1 MEKNKLDT
9 AERAD
14 MEATEAQA
22 EAEGGEDAEPEDL
35 ILRFNKP
42 YKFDG
47 REYTEVDLSGLEDV
61 TAGVLENVGKI
72 TAKKNPGMNPA
83 LQEMSLT
90 FCTYLAQRVAKPLGR
105 QEAATGLSQPE
116 AGTRLPLEFFTGLPA
131 KEAIKLKAMV
141 TNFLYGGDGED

>member
-9 AERAD
+9 AEREN
-14 MEATEAQA
+14 MEALEAQA
-22 EAEGGEDAEPEDL
+22 GAEDGEDAEPEDL
-35 ILRFNKP
+35 ILRFAKP
-42 YKFDG
+42 YKFG
-47 REYTEVDLSGLEDV
+47 GQEYTEVDLSGLEDV
-61 TAGVLENVGKI
+61 TAGVLESVGKI

-90 FCTYLAQRVAKPLGR
+90 FCTYLAQRVAK
-105 QEAATGLSQPE
+105 
-116 AGTRLPLEFFTGLPA
+116 LPLEFFTGLPA

>member
-14 MEATEAQA
+14 MEAVEARA
-22 EAEGGEDAEPEDL
+22 GAEGGEDTEPEDL
-35 ILRFNKP
+35 VLRFGKP
-42 YKFDG
+42 YKFG
-47 REYTEVDLSGLEDV
+47 GQEYTEVDLSGLEDV
-61 TAGVLENVGKI
+61 TAGVLESVGKI

-90 FCTYLAQRVAKPLGR
+90 FCTYLAQRVAK
-105 QEAATGLSQPE
+105 
-116 AGTRLPLEFFTGLPA
+116 LPLEFFTGLPA
-131 KEAIKLKAMV
+131 KEAIKLKTLV

>member
-9 AERAD
+9 AERED
-14 MEATEAQA
+14 MEALEAQA
-22 EAEGGEDAEPEDL
+22 GAEDGEDAEPEDL
-35 ILRFNKP
+35 ILRFAKP
-42 YKFDG
+42 YKFG
-47 REYTEVDLSGLEDV
+47 GQEYTEVDLSGLEDV
-61 TAGVLENVGKI
+61 TAGVLESVGKI

-90 FCTYLAQRVAKPLGR
+90 FCTYLAQRVAK
-105 QEAATGLSQPE
+105 
-116 AGTRLPLEFFTGLPA
+116 LPLEFFTGLPA

>member
-14 MEATEAQA
+14 MEAMEAQA
-22 EAEGGEDAEPEDL
+22 GAEDGEDTEPEDL
-35 ILRFNKP
+35 ILRFAKP
-42 YKFDG
+42 YKFG
-47 REYTEVDLSGLEDV
+47 GQEYTEVDLSGLEDV
-61 TAGVLENVGKI
+61 TAGVLGSVGKI

-90 FCTYLAQRVAKPLGR
+90 FCTYLAQRVAK
-105 QEAATGLSQPE
+105 
-116 AGTRLPLEFFTGLPA
+116 LPLEFFTGLPA

>member
-1 MEKNKLDT
+1 MEKNKMDT

-14 MEATEAQA
+14 MEALEAQA
-22 EAEGGEDAEPEDL
+22 GAEDGEDTEPEDL
-35 ILRFNKP
+35 ILRFAKP
-42 YKFDG
+42 YKFG
-47 REYTEVDLSGLEDV
+47 GQEYTEVDLSGLEDV

-72 TAKKNPGMNPA
+72 VSKKAPGMNPA

-90 FCTYLAQRVAKPLGR
+90 FCTYLAQRVAK
-105 QEAATGLSQPE
+105 
-116 AGTRLPLEFFTGLPA
+116 LPMEFFTGLPA

>member
-14 MEATEAQA
+14 MEALEAQA
-22 EAEGGEDAEPEDL
+22 GAEDGEDTEPEDL
-35 ILRFNKP
+35 ILRFAKP
-42 YKFDG
+42 YKFG
-47 REYTEVDLSGLEDV
+47 GQEYTEVDLSGLEDV
-61 TAGVLENVGKI
+61 TAGVLESVGKI
-72 TAKKNPGMNPA
+72 VSKKAPGMNPA

-90 FCTYLAQRVAKPLGR
+90 FCTYLAQRVAK
-105 QEAATGLSQPE
+105 
-116 AGTRLPLEFFTGLPA
+116 LPLEFFTGLPA

>member
-9 AERAD
+9 AERED
-14 MEATEAQA
+14 MEAMEAQA
-22 EAEGGEDAEPEDL
+22 GAEDGEDTEPEDL
-35 ILRFNKP
+35 ILRFAKP
-42 YKFDG
+42 YKFG
-47 REYTEVDLSGLEDV
+47 GQEYTEVDLSGLEDV
-61 TAGVLENVGKI
+61 TAGVLESVGKI

-90 FCTYLAQRVAKPLGR
+90 FCTYLAQRVAK
-105 QEAATGLSQPE
+105 
-116 AGTRLPLEFFTGLPA
+116 LPLEFFTGLPA

>member
-14 MEATEAQA
+14 MEALEARA
-22 EAEGGEDAEPEDL
+22 GAEGGEDTEPEDL
-35 ILRFNKP
+35 VLRFGKP
-42 YKFDG
+42 YKFG
-47 REYTEVDLSGLEDV
+47 GQEYTEVDLSGLEDV

-72 TAKKNPGMNPA
+72 AAKKNPGMNPA

-90 FCTYLAQRVAKPLGR
+90 FCTYLAQRVAK
-105 QEAATGLSQPE
+105 
-116 AGTRLPLEFFTGLPA
+116 LPLEFFTGLPA
-131 KEAIKLKAMV
+131 KEAIKLKTLV